1 MKIGVYICHCGLNI
15 AGSLDIEKIKKYI
28 VSDSKLK
35 DVLLVKDIPFACSD
49 IGVAEIKEDI
59 KNKDLE
65 GMVVAA
71 CTPRLHESLFRKVL
85 EESGLNPYKLE
96 IVNIREQCSWVHIG
110 SEKHATQKAID
121 LIKIG
126 VAKVQ
131 KTYPLYKKKVLV
143 NQDVLVIG
151 GGVAGIQAA
160 LDLAESGIHV
170 HLVELE
176 PTIGGK
182 MALLNE
188 VFPTNDCS
196 ICVLAPKMSEVLNN
210 PNIDLHTYS
219 EIISVQGRVGDFK
232 VQIKKKPRYVLE
244 SKCKGCIEECDRVCP
259 IEVPSEFDFNIG
271 LRKAVYIPIKQ
282 AVPMV
287 ALLDP
292 KSCVGCKLCEQACPA
307 DAIDYTQK
315 EEEIEFKV
323 GAIIVATGW
332 QSFKAERKE
341 EYGYKKYKD
350 VITNLELERMLNS
363 SGPTSGILVQPSR
376 GKIPKRIAFVQC
388 VGSRDEQVGNT
399 YCSRVCC
406 MAAIK
411 NAIIIKERYPET
423 EITIFYIDIRASGE
437 GYEEYYKR
445 AQDLGIRFIRA
456 RPAEVVGSI
465 PYIQYEN
472 TLTGEKCQENYD
484 LIVLSTGLEPH
495 PRAKEI
501 ARLLNLPLQNNRF
514 FQVAHPKMKPVDTPI
529 KGVLVAGCASG
540 PKEIQVSIAQGSAAA
555 SRAIGLLAK
564 GEIELEPSIAE
575 VNKEKCIGCKLCEYL
590 CNFSA
595 IKVRKENRIAELS
608 ELDCVGCGICTAAC
622 PSNAIQL
629 KNYEPEQILAQI
641 KALGVSEAKASSD
654 QQPLTPYKSEFP
666 LILGFLCN
674 WCSYAGADLAGISRI
689 QYPTNIRI
697 IRIPCTGFLDIRL
710 VIEAFNQGIDGV
722 LVAGCRMGE
731 CHYTTGNYHAKTRM
745 EVLKKILKYVG
756 FDGRRLRVEWISA
769 SEGKKFAEIVTEF
782 VDELKS
788 IGEIGSELV

>member
-15 AGSLDIEKIKKYI
+15 ADSLDIEKIKKELDA
-28 VSDSKLK
+28 S
-35 DVLLVKDIPFACSD
+35 DIPFACSD
-49 IGVAEIKEDI
+49 NGVAEIKDDI

-65 GMVVAA
+65 GVVVAA

-85 EESGLNPYKLE
+85 EESGLNPYKLS
-96 IVNIREQCSWVHIG
+96 IVNIREQCSWVHLD

-121 LIKIG
+121 LIKMG
-126 VAKVQ
+126 VAKVL
-131 KTYPLYKKKVLV
+131 KTYPLYKKKVPV

-196 ICVLAPKMSEVLNN
+196 ICVLAPKMSEVLNH
-210 PNIDLHTYS
+210 PNIDLYTYS

-244 SKCKGCIEECDRVCP
+244 SKCKGCIEECARVCP

-287 ALLDP
+287 ALIDP

-332 QSFKAERKE
+332 QPFKAERKE

-363 SGPTSGILVQPSR
+363 SGPTSGILVRPSS
-376 GKIPKRIAFVQC
+376 GKIPKKIAFVQC
-388 VGSRDEQVGNT
+388 VGSRDEQVGNP

-456 RPAEVVGSI
+456 RPSDCGLRI
-465 PYIQYEN
+465 GDCGLDLTPNLRYED

-495 PRAKEI
+495 PSAKEI

-540 PKEIQVSIAQGSAAA
+540 PKEIQVSIAQGSATA
-555 SRAIGLLAK
+555 SRALGLLAK

-575 VNKEKCIGCKLCEYL
+575 INKEKCIGCKLCEYL
-590 CNFSA
+590 CNFGA
-595 IKVRKENRIAELS
+595 IKVRTKNKENRIAELS

-629 KNYEPEQILAQI
+629 KNYEQEQILAQI
-641 KALGVSEAKASSD
+641 KALHN
-654 QQPLTPYKSEFP
+654 KSEFP

-674 WCSYAGADLAGISRI
+674 WCSYAGADMAGISRI

-697 IRIPCTGFLDIRL
+697 IRIPCTGFLDIRF

-756 FDGRRLRVEWISA
+756 FDERRLRVQWISA
-769 SEGKKFAEIVTEF
+769 SDGPKFAEIVTEF

>member
-1 MKIGVYICHCGLNI
+1 
-15 AGSLDIEKIKKYI
+15 
-28 VSDSKLK
+28 
-35 DVLLVKDIPFACSD
+35 
-49 IGVAEIKEDI
+49 
-59 KNKDLE
+59 
-65 GMVVAA
+65 
-71 CTPRLHESLFRKVL
+71 
-85 EESGLNPYKLE
+85 
-96 IVNIREQCSWVHIG
+96 
-110 SEKHATQKAID
+110 
-121 LIKIG
+121 
-126 VAKVQ
+126 
-131 KTYPLYKKKVLV
+131 
-143 NQDVLVIG
+143 
-151 GGVAGIQAA
+151 
-160 LDLAESGIHV
+160 
-170 HLVELE
+170 
-176 PTIGGK
+176 
-182 MALLNE
+182 
-188 VFPTNDCS
+188 
-196 ICVLAPKMSEVLNN
+196 
-210 PNIDLHTYS
+210 
-219 EIISVQGRVGDFK
+219 
-232 VQIKKKPRYVLE
+232 IKKKPRYVLE
-244 SKCKGCIEECDRVCP
+244 SKCKGCIEECARVCP

-287 ALLDP
+287 ALIDP

-332 QSFKAERKE
+332 QPFKAERKE

-363 SGPTSGILVQPSR
+363 SGPTSGILVRPSS
-376 GKIPKRIAFVQC
+376 GKIPKKIAFVQC
-388 VGSRDEQVGNT
+388 VGSRDEQVGNP

-456 RPAEVVGSI
+456 RPSDCGLRI
-465 PYIQYEN
+465 GDCGLDLTPNLRYED

-495 PRAKEI
+495 PSAKEI

-540 PKEIQVSIAQGSAAA
+540 PKEIQVSIAQGSATA
-555 SRAIGLLAK
+555 SRALGLLAK

-575 VNKEKCIGCKLCEYL
+575 INKEKCIGCKLCEYL
-590 CNFSA
+590 CNFGA
-595 IKVRKENRIAELS
+595 IKVRTKNKENRIAELS

-629 KNYEPEQILAQI
+629 KNYEQEQILAQI
-641 KALGVSEAKASSD
+641 KALHN
-654 QQPLTPYKSEFP
+654 KSEFP

-674 WCSYAGADLAGISRI
+674 WCSYAGADMAGISRI

-697 IRIPCTGFLDIRL
+697 IRIPCTGFLDIRF

-756 FDGRRLRVEWISA
+756 FDERRLRVQWISA
-769 SEGKKFAEIVTEF
+769 SDGPKFAEIVTEF